1 MRRFPVSLKLSLQ
14 AFFRKHL
21 KRKGTR
27 FRLINRLKS
36 PLWSLRSFR
45 FTNFILP
52 FKASAEMILSIITIP
67 HRLFPDHSILHCY
80 FTTGS
85 QYTAIE
91 YSRSS
96 IFKIFPLTE
105 YYLSINPHGN
115 PHRIANNPLTAK
127 SKSSKRSKR

>member
-1 MRRFPVSLKLSLQ
+1 
-14 AFFRKHL
+14 
-21 KRKGTR
+21 
-27 FRLINRLKS
+27 
-36 PLWSLRSFR
+36 
-45 FTNFILP
+45 
-52 FKASAEMILSIITIP
+52 MILSIITIP
-67 HRLFPDHSILHCY
+67 HRLFPDHSTPTLLFY
-80 FTTGS
+80 ATGS